1 MLPSGIFAWKTGNGD
16 IASPTDTDGLAAL
29 HPTWEAAMANCG
41 PWSETVTDAN
51 MAFAR
56 GAGAESETAVVVAQQ
71 CGTTMVA
78 ARFLAEQDV
87 IGEWGSLLCAEQ
99 SFGRGQ
105 LRRPWVSS
113 PGNLHASLILPAV
126 PVGSEWSD
134 VLPHLLPL
142 VAGYVFSSVLQELGA
157 DIRIKWPNDLLQSG
171 RKVGGMLI
179 EEKNGMVVLG
189 IGLNLV
195 TCPPDGLMR
204 EECSVPAGI
213 LQISDHPGSALALWR
228 TLVNR
233 GKDVYTVLLD
243 ELKPSEFLSGIENR
257 LAWFGQRV
265 LVREGDRDEYH
276 AVISGLSLKGGLVLS
291 HGGGET
297 VLCSGSIFPL

>member
-1 MLPSGIFAWKTGNGD
+1 MLPPGIFAWITGDGD
-16 IASPTDTDGLAAL
+16 IAFPTQPAQLAGV
-29 HPTWEAAMANCG
+29 HPSWESDVAAWG
-41 PWSETVTDAN
+41 SWSDVTDSG

-56 GAGAESETAVVVAQQ
+56 GANAASEVPVVVAKQ
-71 CGTTMVA
+71 CATTMAA
-78 ARFLAEQDV
+78 ARSLAEQGV

-99 SFGRGQ
+99 SSGRGQ

-113 PGNLHASLILPAV
+113 PGNLHASLIMPAA
-126 PVGSEWSD
+126 PVRGEWST
-134 VLPHLLPL
+134 VLADLLPL
-142 VAGYVFSSVLQELGA
+142 VVGQVFSTVLQDLGA

-179 EEKNGMVVLG
+179 EERNGIVVLG

-195 TCPPDGLMR
+195 TCPPDELMR
-204 EECSVPAGI
+204 EESSVPAGI
-213 LQISDHPGSALALWR
+213 LQIPDHPGSALTLWQ

-243 ELKPSEFLSGIENR
+243 ELKPTQFLSGIESR

-265 LVREGDRDEYH
+265 RVREGDRDEYH
-276 AVISGLSLKGGLVLS
+276 ATIVGLSPEGGLVLA
-291 HGGGET
+291 HGGEET